1 MPFIAILLKNL
12 PPLPTFASFHAER
25 IARRCININAVALRV
40 IFCKYCSHR
49 ILSPYRPINHSLQK
63 LEAFQSVHHVVFI
76 LCYTVLED
84 YLGLRCRFGRHRAE
98 VHRTSCALVFALIRV
113 RKYSWDNIIQGK
125 Q

>member
-1 MPFIAILLKNL
+1 MLLNSLRFPTVNTEHIASIG
-12 PPLPTFASFHAER
+12 
-25 IARRCININAVALRV
+25 IYINAVALRIV
-40 IFCKYCSHR
+40 FCKHSFHS

-84 YLGLRCRFGRHRAE
+84 YL
-98 VHRTSCALVFALIRV
+98 SLVFVLIRV